1 MNIATNVVIFNPFG
15 LTDPKPQHFHGGVA
29 LPRRKDL
36 DHNLI
41 QRCVENA
48 LLQLMKTE
56 NYNDIAVGEIAGQ
69 AGIHRATFY
78 RHFTS
83 KEEVLRCCLF
93 EMLPKNG
100 GAAEVPKTD
109 FESFIFPV
117 FQAFYDNKA
126 QLLLLNKAGLS
137 GQLLDVLKDYFAFDE
152 IPDMPVESGESGS
165 LNGSGVNI
173 RKFRTAFR
181 IGGIYS
187 CLLLWFSHD
196 MRETPAEMTKIAA
209 SV

>member
-1 MNIATNVVIFNPFG
+1 M
-15 LTDPKPQHFHGGVA
+15 
-29 LPRRKDL
+29 PRRKDL

-41 QRCVENA
+41 QSCVEKA
-48 LLQLMKTE
+48 LLQLMKTK

-100 GAAEVPKTD
+100 SATEVPQTD
-109 FESFIFPV
+109 FESFIYPV
-117 FQAFYDNKA
+117 FQAFYENRE

-137 GQLLDVLKDYFAFDE
+137 GQLLDVLKEYFSFDE
-152 IPDMPVESGESGS
+152 IPDAAGRSPDTQ
-165 LNGSGVNI
+165 NGPNI
-173 RKFRTAFR
+173 LKFRMAFR

-196 MRETPAEMTKIAA
+196 MIETPAEMTKIAA